1 MLTPYRK
8 LFATPGGLAFSIP
21 GLIARLPI
29 AMSYLSVTFIV
40 VHETDSYTLA
50 GTISTGAALI
60 NAAFSPLWSRKADQL
75 GQAKVLRFTIP
86 PYIIFGLLFIYTIT
100 HDFPTI
106 IWMALI
112 FAAEAFLP
120 NIGGLVRR
128 RWLHTLEDKE
138 DGRELINTAYSFE
151 ALVDE
156 IVFIIGP
163 LVASAAA
170 ISIAPQ
176 AGLYFAFSFMSV
188 GTGLYILQKKS
199 EPPPHPIV
207 KGDKRTA
214 VLAIPQVQAVFLP
227 YILLGA
233 FFMSA
238 TLCTIAFADERG
250 AKGSTGLLLAIWS
263 AGSAVAAIINGA
275 IKWKIT
281 DGQKFIYLII
291 AMFFATIPLL
301 FTHSILVLGIVLF
314 LNGFGVAPILISGYA
329 MVEKSVPAAKVTET
343 FAWILAGLQIGNALP
358 GPLVGFM
365 IDQYGADRSFLVPVI
380 ALLLAILSLLP
391 YRKVWR
397 DLVKI

>member
-29 AMSYLSVTFIV
+29 AMTYLSVTFIV
-40 VHETDSYTLA
+40 IYETNSYTLA

-60 NAAFSPLWSRKADQL
+60 NAVFSPLWSRKADQL
-75 GQAKVLRFTIP
+75 GQARVLRFTIP
-86 PYIIFGLLFIYTIT
+86 TYIIFGLLFIYTIT
-100 HDFPTI
+100 HSLPTL
-106 IWMALI
+106 IWAACI
-112 FAAEAFLP
+112 FIAEAFLP

-128 RWLHTLEDKE
+128 RWL
-138 DGRELINTAYSFE
+138 NTAYSFE

-188 GTGLYILQKKS
+188 GTGLYLLQKKS

-207 KGDKRTA
+207 KSEKRTA
-214 VLAIPQVQAVFLP
+214 VLAIPSVQAVFLP
-227 YILLGA
+227 YIFLGI
-233 FFMSA
+233 FFMST
-238 TLCTIAFADERG
+238 TLSTIAFADQLD
-250 AKGSTGLLLAIWS
+250 AKGSTGILLATWS

-275 IKWKIT
+275 IKSKIT
-281 DGQKFIYLII
+281 NGEKFIYLII
-291 AMFFATIPLL
+291 AMFFFTIPLL
-301 FTHSILVLGIVLF
+301 FVDSILVLGIVLF
-314 LNGFGVAPILISGYA
+314 FSGFGVAPILISGYA
-329 MVEKSVPAAKVTET
+329 IVEKSVPAAKVTET

-358 GPLVGFM
+358 GPISGYM
-365 IDQYGADRSFLVPVI
+365 IDNYGADKSFIVPVI
-380 ALLLAILSLLP
+380 ALLITILSLLP
-391 YRKVWR
+391 YLKVWR
-397 DLVKI
+397 VLIKI

>member
-29 AMSYLSVTFIV
+29 AMTYLSVTFIV

-75 GQAKVLRFTIP
+75 GQSKVLRYTIP
-86 PYIIFGLLFIYTIT
+86 SYIIFGLLFIFTIT
-100 HDFPTI
+100 HNSPTLV
-106 IWMALI
+106 WMTCI
-112 FAAEAFLP
+112 FIAEAFLP

-128 RWLHTLEDKE
+128 RWLHTLGEKE
-138 DGRELINTAYSFE
+138 GSRPLINTAYSFE

-156 IVFIIGP
+156 IVFTIGP
-163 LVASAAA
+163 LIASAAA

-176 AGLYFAFSFMSV
+176 AGMYFAFSFMSV

-199 EPPPHPIV
+199 EPPPHPII
-207 KGDKRTA
+207 KGEKRTA
-214 VLAIPQVQAVFLP
+214 VLTIPNVQAVFLP
-227 YILLGA
+227 YIFLGV
-233 FFMSA
+233 FFMST
-238 TLCTIAFADERG
+238 TLSTIAFADQHG
-250 AKGSTGLLLAIWS
+250 AKSSTGIILAIWS
-263 AGSAVAAIINGA
+263 GGSAVSALINGA

-281 DGQKFIYLII
+281 DGQRFIYLVI

-301 FTHSILVLGIVLF
+301 FSHSILVLSIVLF
-314 LNGFGVAPILISGYA
+314 LNGFGVAPILVAGYSI
-329 MVEKSVPAAKVTET
+329 VEKSVSAAKVTET

-358 GPLVGFM
+358 GPISGYM
-365 IDQYGADRSFLVPVI
+365 IDHYSADRSFIVPVI
-380 ALLLAILSLLP
+380 ALLLTILSFFP
-391 YRKVWR
+391 YLKVWR
-397 DLVKI
+397 VLIKI

>member
-29 AMSYLSVTFIV
+29 AMTYLSVTFIV

-281 DGQKFIYLII
+281 DGQKFICLII

>member
-29 AMSYLSVTFIV
+29 AMTYLSVTFIV
-40 VHETDSYTLA
+40 LYETNSYTLA

-60 NAAFSPLWSRKADQL
+60 NAVFSPLWSRKADQL
-75 GQAKVLRFTIP
+75 GQARVLRFTIP
-86 PYIIFGLLFIYTIT
+86 TYIIFGLLFIYTIT
-100 HDFPTI
+100 HSLPTL
-106 IWMALI
+106 IWAACI
-112 FAAEAFLP
+112 FIAEAFLP

-138 DGRELINTAYSFE
+138 EGRQLINTAYSFE

-188 GTGLYILQKKS
+188 GTGLYLLQKKN

-207 KGDKRTA
+207 KSEKRTA
-214 VLAIPQVQAVFLP
+214 VLAIPSVQAVFLP
-227 YILLGA
+227 YIFLGI
-233 FFMSA
+233 FFMST
-238 TLCTIAFADERG
+238 TLSTIAFADQLD
-250 AKGSTGLLLAIWS
+250 AKGSTGILLATWS

-275 IKWKIT
+275 IKSKIT
-281 DGQKFIYLII
+281 NGEKFIYLII
-291 AMFFATIPLL
+291 AMFFFTIPLL
-301 FTHSILVLGIVLF
+301 FVDSILVLGIVLF
-314 LNGFGVAPILISGYA
+314 FSGFGVAPILISGYA
-329 MVEKSVPAAKVTET
+329 IVEKSVPTAKVTET

-358 GPLVGFM
+358 GPISGYM
-365 IDQYGADRSFLVPVI
+365 IDNYGADKSFIVPVI
-380 ALLLAILSLLP
+380 ALLITILSFLP
-391 YRKVWR
+391 YLKVWR
-397 DLVKI
+397 VLIKI

>member
-1 MLTPYRK
+1 MLSPYRK

-29 AMSYLSVTFIV
+29 AMTYLSVTFIV
-40 VHETDSYTLA
+40 LHETDSYTLA

-86 PYIIFGLLFIYTIT
+86 SYIIFGLLFIFTIT
-100 HDFPTI
+100 HGSPTFV
-106 IWMALI
+106 WMGFI
-112 FAAEAFLP
+112 FLAEAFLP

-138 DGRELINTAYSFE
+138 DSRELINTAYSFE

-188 GTGLYILQKKS
+188 GTGLYIVQRKS

-227 YILLGA
+227 YILLGT

-263 AGSAVAAIINGA
+263 AGSAAAAIINGL
-275 IKWKIT
+275 IKWRIT

-301 FTHSILVLGIVLF
+301 FSHSILILGIVLF

-329 MVEKSVPAAKVTET
+329 IVEKSVPAAKVTET

-365 IDQYGADRSFLVPVI
+365 IDQYGAEKSFIVPVI

-397 DLVKI
+397 ILIKI